1 MSNYACEHCHTV
13 FTAKSSLSRHQRRTR
28 YCLQGRGIE
37 TEEFICLCGKQ
48 FTRKD
53 ALQYHHERCSTI
65 QPRLQPTPQKE
76 TNTNTEELMLKFM
89 DKYENMVKEFQKQIA
104 ELSSRPTRI
113 TNNTNN
119 VLNNLQPITDEDIQE
134 HLVNLTLNFIQEGA
148 KGYADFA
155 GNYPFKDKVLCTDRS
170 RKKLKYKNPDGE
182 LTDDGRMLAQR
193 FFQAISERNTEILNQ
208 AYSDLHRDLQDI
220 VAENRAGDADVT
232 GILTKATVLQD
243 ILIKSQRA
251 ARGEDDEFAQEFL
264 AHLTKTL

>member
-1 MSNYACEHCHTV
+1 MPNYSCEHCHTV

-37 TEEFICLCGKQ
+37 TEEFICSCGKQ

-53 ALQYHHERCSTI
+53 ALQYHQERCSSS
-65 QPRLQPTPQKE
+65 QLTPQKE
-76 TNTNTEELMLKFM
+76 TNINTEELMLKFM

-104 ELSSRPTRI
+104 ELSSRPTTKI
-113 TNNTNN
+113 TNNNNN

-134 HLVNLTLNFIQEGA
+134 HLVNLTLDFIQEGA

-182 LTDDGRMLAQR
+182 LTDDGRMLARR

-208 AYSDLHRDLQDI
+208 AYSDLHHEMQAI

-232 GILTKATVLQD
+232 GILTKATALQD
-243 ILIKSQRA
+243 ILIKSQKA

-264 AHLTKTL
+264 AYLTKTL